1 MDLLAEGYWI
11 GVYVDLMGEDVAG
24 GQQRG
29 EYQEVSAALREG
41 LQEDEVLV
49 VVVPAALHY
58 LEVVKGVGP
67 VVLQSVLLAHL
78 ILLYPHHPV
87 LLESHYQQII
97 QAEQGF
103 HLYRV
108 EGLYHVPY

>member
-1 MDLLAEGYWI
+1 MDLLTEGYWI
-11 GVYVDLMGEDVAG
+11 GVYVDLVGENVTG
-24 GQQRG
+24 WQQRG
-29 EYQEVSAALREG
+29 EYQEVSTSLGEG
-41 LQEDEVLV
+41 LQENEILV
-49 VVVPAALHY
+49 VIVPATLHY

-67 VVLQSVLLAHL
+67 VVLQPVLLAHL
-78 ILLYPHHPV
+78 VLLYPHHPV